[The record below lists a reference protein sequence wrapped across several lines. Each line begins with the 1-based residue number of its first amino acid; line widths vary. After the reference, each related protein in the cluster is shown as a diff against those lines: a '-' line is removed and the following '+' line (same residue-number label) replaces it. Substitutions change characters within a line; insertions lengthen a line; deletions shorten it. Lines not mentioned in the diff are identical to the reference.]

1 VAIAPRKSKIF
12 PQNCTHYSWS
22 QSIKEENLI
31 LLGIVAVS
39 DRLHQLETRI
49 AELQEQLAGLEE
61 ALVLSPME
69 EQTRLKQ
76 RIKKLKAE
84 MRPFEEEYWRR
95 VAQQAQEL
103 SIPEAE
109 AEVAVAEIVEEV
121 TQLEAYPPANYPDA
135 LLQVLREIRDS
146 LNQPSE
152 PETPASAK
160 LKSAISLMPPF
171 VNVSYEGEIDLEK
184 FFQTHFPTFRKLIK
198 AAAKK

>member
-1 VAIAPRKSKIF
+1 M
-12 PQNCTHYSWS
+12 
-22 QSIKEENLI
+22 
-31 LLGIVAVS
+31 S

-84 MRPFEEEYWRR
+84 MRPFEEEYWQLL
-95 VAQQAQEL
+95 AQQANEL
-103 SIPEAE
+103 TIPEAE
-109 AEVAVAEIVEEV
+109 AKVAIAEIVTEV
-121 TQLEAYPPANYPDA
+121 TQLEAYPPANYPAA

-146 LNQPSE
+146 LNKPGE
-152 PETPASAK
+152 PGTPASAK

-171 VNVSYEGEIDLEK
+171 VNLSYEGEIDLEK
-184 FFQTHFPTFRKLIK
+184 FFETHFPTFRKLIK